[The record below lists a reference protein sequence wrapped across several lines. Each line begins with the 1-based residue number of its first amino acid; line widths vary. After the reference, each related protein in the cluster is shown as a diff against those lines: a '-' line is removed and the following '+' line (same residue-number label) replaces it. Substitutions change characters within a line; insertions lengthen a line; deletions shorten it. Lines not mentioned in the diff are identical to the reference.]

1 MEGYNPLITKKKR
14 RSVSASLKALQNES
28 LMAWIVQIAPVDPC
42 HGGTQVSERGRV
54 SGKSYIK
61 LATDLA
67 AIANPTRENVGYFF
81 INNFLLSRIDSD
93 MPSDLK
99 EYDEDVNVYTAS
111 LLAGVVTGQ
120 QDLLQGDYVST
131 RDSDVF
137 ARVQETKDQR
147 LRYRVYKA
155 NADFLYVSL
164 GIFGESSLV
173 GDAPETDDD
182 SQSRFTGRGK
192 SYYQF
197 ASAYAER
204 LYGRGAAIAE
214 VMDKLSRNFEAYT
227 KVMVW
232 MSGEYLHLMDQL
244 SSGEMYHL
252 EHDTQESFERSHRV
266 NSWNELLDSYVEWR
280 RTRGK
285 ESLRRLAR
293 AARELKRIDPSFSLK
308 AFRERW
314 SISRRDDELRRLSS

>member
-1 MEGYNPLITKKKR
+1 MGAREN
-14 RSVSASLKALQNES
+14 VSARMS
-28 LMAWIVQIAPVDPC
+28 D
-42 HGGTQVSERGRV
+42 
-54 SGKSYIK
+54 KSYIK

-67 AIANPTRENVGYFF
+67 VIANPSRENVGYFF

-120 QDLLQGDYVST
+120 HDLLQNDYIST

-164 GIFGESSLV
+164 GIFGESSLA
-173 GDAPETDDD
+173 GEAPEGEDA
-182 SQSRFTGRGK
+182 QSRFTGRGK

-214 VMDKLSRNFEAYT
+214 VMDKLSRNFESYT

-232 MSGEYLHLMDQL
+232 MSGEYLHLMNQL
-244 SSGEMYHL
+244 SLGEMYHL
-252 EHDTQESFERSHRV
+252 EHGTQEHFEKSFRR
-266 NSWNELLDSYVEWR
+266 NSWDELLDSYVEWR
-280 RTRGK
+280 KTRSK
-285 ESLRRLAR
+285 ESLRRIAR
-293 AARELKRIDPSFSLK
+293 AARELRRIDSSFSLK
-308 AFRERW
+308 SFRERW
-314 SISRRDDELRRLSS
+314 SISRRDDELRRLSA

>member
-1 MEGYNPLITKKKR
+1 MGAQGVP
-14 RSVSASLKALQNES
+14 
-28 LMAWIVQIAPVDPC
+28 
-42 HGGTQVSERGRV
+42 ERCRV
-54 SGKSYIK
+54 NGKYIK

-67 AIANPTRENVGYFF
+67 AIPNPNREDVGYFF

-120 QDLLQGDYVST
+120 QDLLQSDYIST
-131 RDSDVF
+131 RDADVF
-137 ARVQETKDQR
+137 ARVKDTKDQR

-173 GDAPETDDD
+173 GDVPEPTDDA
-182 SQSRFTGRGK
+182 QNRLTGRGK

-204 LYGRGAAIAE
+204 LYGRHAAIAE

-232 MSGEYLHLMDQL
+232 MSGEYLHLMNQI

-252 EHDTQESFERSHRV
+252 EQDTQEHFEKSYKT
-266 NSWNELLDSYVEWR
+266 NAWDELLDSFVQWR
-280 RTRGK
+280 KTESK
-285 ESLRRLAR
+285 EALRRLAR
-293 AARELKRIDPSFSLK
+293 AAREVKRIDPSFSLK

-314 SISRRDDELRRLSS
+314 SISRRDDELRRLSA

>member
-1 MEGYNPLITKKKR
+1 MR
-14 RSVSASLKALQNES
+14 ALQCKN
-28 LMAWIVQIAPVDPC
+28 LMARIVQIASVDQC
-42 HGGTQVSERGRV
+42 HGGTGEDGADMSA
-54 SGKSYIK
+54 KSYIK

-67 AIANPTRENVGYFF
+67 TIPNPSRENVGYFF
-81 INNFLLSRIDSD
+81 INNFLLSRIDSE

-120 QDLLQGDYVST
+120 QDLLQSDYIST

-137 ARVQETKDQR
+137 ARVQGTKDQR

-173 GDAPETDDD
+173 GDTPETEEDA
-182 SQSRFTGRGK
+182 QRFTGRGK

-232 MSGEYLHLMDQL
+232 MSGEYLHLMNQL

-252 EHDTQESFERSHRV
+252 EHGTQENFEKSYKR
-266 NSWNELLDSYVEWR
+266 NSWDELLDSYVEWR
-280 RTRGK
+280 KTHSK
-285 ESLRRLAR
+285 ESLRRIAR
-293 AARELKRIDPSFSLK
+293 AARELKRVDPSFSLK

-314 SISRRDDELRRLSS
+314 SISRRDDELRRLSA

>member
-1 MEGYNPLITKKKR
+1 MERHNPILSKR
-14 RSVSASLKALQNES
+14 VPRPEAALPRVLQNEKR
-28 LMAWIVQIAPVDPC
+28 MAWIVQIASVDPC
-42 HGGTQVSERGRV
+42 HGGIGAMNEKNMT
-54 SGKSYIK
+54 GKSYIK

-67 AIANPTRENVGYFF
+67 TIPNPSRENVGYFF
-81 INNFLLSRIDSD
+81 INNFLLSRIDSE

-120 QDLLQGDYVST
+120 HDLLQSDYIST
-131 RDSDVF
+131 RDADVF

-173 GDAPETDDD
+173 GDAPETDEDA
-182 SQSRFTGRGK
+182 QSRFTGRGK

-204 LYGRGAAIAE
+204 LFGRGAAIAE
-214 VMDKLSRNFEAYT
+214 VMDKLSRNFESYT

-232 MSGEYLHLMDQL
+232 MSGEYLHLMNQM

-252 EHDTQESFERSHRV
+252 EQNTQEHFEKSYRA
-266 NSWNELLDSYVEWR
+266 NSWDELLDSYVEWR
-280 RTRGK
+280 KSRSK
-285 ESLRRLAR
+285 ESLRRIAR
-293 AARELKRIDPSFSLK
+293 AARELRRVDPNFSLK
-308 AFRERW
+308 SFRERW
-314 SISRRDDELRRLSS
+314 SISRRDDELRRLTA

>member
-1 MEGYNPLITKKKR
+1 M
-14 RSVSASLKALQNES
+14 
-28 LMAWIVQIAPVDPC
+28 
-42 HGGTQVSERGRV
+42 
-54 SGKSYIK
+54 SGKSYIR

-67 AIANPTRENVGYFF
+67 AIANPSRENVGYFF

-93 MPSDLK
+93 LPSDLR

-120 QDLLQGDYVST
+120 QDLLQSDYIST

-173 GDAPETDDD
+173 GDAPATDEDA
-182 SQSRFTGRGK
+182 QSRFTGRGK

-204 LYGRGAAIAE
+204 LFGRGAAIAE

-232 MSGEYLHLMDQL
+232 MSAEYLHLMDEI

-252 EHDTQESFERSHRV
+252 EHDTQEHFEKSYKT
-266 NSWNELLDSYVEWR
+266 NSWDELLDSYVGWR
-280 RTRGK
+280 RTRSK
-285 ESLRRLAR
+285 DALRRLAR
-293 AARELKRIDPSFSLK
+293 AARELRRIDPSFSLK

-314 SISRRDDELRRLSS
+314 SISRRDDELRRLSA

>member
-1 MEGYNPLITKKKR
+1 MEGYNPLLAKR
-14 RSVSASLKALQNES
+14 VPRPAVQGFRKLQDEIV
-28 LMAWIVQIAPVDPC
+28 MAWIVQNASVNLC
-42 HGGTQVSERGRV
+42 HGGTRMNERDAM

-67 AIANPTRENVGYFF
+67 TVPTPSRENVGYFF
-81 INNFLLSRIDSD
+81 INNFLLSRIDSE

-120 QDLLQGDYVST
+120 QDLLSGDYVST

-164 GIFGESSLV
+164 GIFGETSLV
-173 GDAPETDDD
+173 GDAPETDEDA
-182 SQSRFTGRGK
+182 QSRFTGRGK

-204 LYGRGAAIAE
+204 LFGRGAAIAE

-232 MSGEYLHLMDQL
+232 MSGEYLHLMNQL
-244 SSGEMYHL
+244 SHGEMYHL
-252 EHDTQESFERSHRV
+252 EQDTQDHFEKTYKST
-266 NSWNELLDSYVEWR
+266 SWDQLLDSYVEWKK
-280 RTRGK
+280 TRSKDALHRIG
-285 ESLRRLAR
+285 R
-293 AARELKRIDPSFSLK
+293 AARELRRIDPAFSLK
-308 AFRERW
+308 SFRERW
-314 SISRRDDELRRLSS
+314 SITRRDDELRRLSA

>member
-1 MEGYNPLITKKKR
+1 MEGYNPLLTKKVP
-14 RSVSASLKALQNES
+14 RSVGAALRAIQDQR
-28 LMAWIVQIAPVDPC
+28 LMAWIVQIAQVDPC
-42 HGGTQVSERGRV
+42 HGGIGTDERGVV

-67 AIANPTRENVGYFF
+67 TIANPTRENVGYFF

-120 QDLLQGDYVST
+120 QDLLSADYIST
-131 RDSDVF
+131 RDADVF

-173 GDAPETDDD
+173 GDVPETDDD
-182 SQSRFTGRGK
+182 AQSRFTGRGK

-204 LYGRGAAIAE
+204 LFGRGAAIAE

-227 KVMVW
+227 RVMIW
-232 MSGEYLHLMDQL
+232 MSGEYLHLMNQI

-252 EHDTQESFERSHRV
+252 EQNTQGHFEKSHKT
-266 NSWNELLDSYVEWR
+266 NSWDSLLDSYVEWR
-280 RTRGK
+280 RTRSK

-293 AARELKRIDPSFSLK
+293 AARELRRIDPSFSLK

-314 SISRRDDELRRLSS
+314 SISKRDDELRRLSA

>member
-1 MEGYNPLITKKKR
+1 MEGYNPLLANKVP
-14 RSVSASLKALQNES
+14 RSVAAALRALHDNR
-28 LMAWIVQIAPVDPC
+28 LMAWIVQIAQVDPC
-42 HGGTQVSERGRV
+42 HGGIGADERGSV
-54 SGKSYIK
+54 SDKSYIR

-67 AIANPTRENVGYFF
+67 AIANPSRENVGYFF

-120 QDLLQGDYVST
+120 HDLLSAELIST
-131 RDSDVF
+131 RDADVF
-137 ARVQETKDQR
+137 ARVQETKNQR

-164 GIFGESSLV
+164 GIFGESSLA
-173 GDAPETDDD
+173 GDVPETDDD
-182 SQSRFTGRGK
+182 AQARFTGRGK

-204 LYGRGAAIAE
+204 LFGRGAAIAE

-227 KVMVW
+227 RVMIW
-232 MSGEYLHLMDQL
+232 MSGEYLHLMNQI

-252 EHDTQESFERSHRV
+252 EQDTQGHFEKSHKT
-266 NSWNELLDSYVEWR
+266 NSWDALLDGYVEWR
-280 RTRGK
+280 QTHSK
-285 ESLRRLAR
+285 ESLRGLAR
-293 AARELKRIDPSFSLK
+293 AARELRRVDPSFSLK

-314 SISRRDDELRRLSS
+314 SLSKRDDELRRLSA